1 MDVRIDEITG
11 VRFVR
16 EPYPFPSFPGR
27 EVLTVQFLGPG
38 GDTALYCYV
47 HELYDGQRMRPEK
60 LAAWRCRPAQFGSQD
75 PSSAILPPA
84 RHRRL
89 YHPEL
94 ASRMR

>member
-1 MDVRIDEITG
+1 MECTG

-16 EPYPFPSFPGR
+16 EPHPFPSFAGR

-60 LAAWRCRPAQFGSQD
+60 LAAWRALRK
-75 PSSAILPPA
+75 
-84 RHRRL
+84 RRQSRRVRVDRGTL
-89 YHPEL
+89 LASLPEL
-94 ASRMR
+94 L